1 MGAPE
6 TLEETTPTTSEIGE
20 FSSNFRDATAFQFF
34 DFNLLTKKKN
44 LHVIKQED

>member
-34 DFNLLTKKKN
+34 LILIFLRKKKPSRY
-44 LHVIKQED
+44 